1 MIEKLADHVRF
12 EPFPLFQETGMR
24 WLRSMCV
31 VAASVVLG
39 STLVSAEDAGNDLA
53 RGQEW
58 WAVVQALA
66 NDSMRGRLTGSDDYL
81 RAAAYVVDQFK
92 SYGLEPAGLNG
103 GFYQPVRFDVQR
115 VLADK
120 SSMSLVLDG
129 KVEPLSLGTD
139 AVLGARSAQVD
150 QVDAALVFI
159 GYGLHL
165 PEAKYDDF
173 DSAAVPW
180 KSLKGKIVVYI
191 NGGPSDLPG
200 PLKSYA
206 RTAPFAKALR
216 DAGAVGAISIPTPKS
231 MDFGWQ
237 RVASG
242 ASQPGMRLAATPD
255 AAAVAAQHPALADD
269 NATMFSATFN
279 PAEAEKLFAGTGHT
293 FAEILALADAQKP
306 LPRFALGKS
315 VRATV
320 VGEHSQVDSPN
331 IVAKLEGSDPEL
343 SKEYIVVS
351 AHLDHLGVGAPIHGK
366 TIYNGAMDDASGVA
380 SVLETAKAFSQAKTR
395 PKRSILFA
403 IFTAEEKGLLGSR
416 YFAGHPTVPESSI
429 KAALN
434 LDMFMPIF
442 ALKKLHVQGLEQST
456 LAMDAKKV
464 GEEHHIVVAGDPEP
478 DRNSFI
484 RTDQYSFVQAGV
496 PALAFKFGWEA
507 GSPEYKAWRGWLAER
522 YHSTADDLSQPVD
535 LVAAAQFNSFY
546 ADLARTVADDPAT
559 PHYLE
564 TSFFRRFETK
574 R

>member
-1 MIEKLADHVRF
+1 
-12 EPFPLFQETGMR
+12 MR

-39 STLVSAEDAGNDLA
+39 GTLVSAEDANSDLI
-53 RGQEW
+53 RGKEW

-66 NDSMRGRLTGSDDYL
+66 NDSMRGRLTGSEDYL
-81 RAAAYVVDQFK
+81 RAAAYVVDRFK
-92 SYGLEPAGLNG
+92 SYGLEPAGVNG
-103 GFYQPVRFDVQR
+103 GFYQPVKFDVQR
-115 VLADK
+115 VLAEK
-120 SSMSLVLDG
+120 SSMSLVVDG
-129 KVEPLSLGTD
+129 KVEPLTLGTD

-150 QVDAALVFI
+150 HVDAPLVFI

-165 PEAKYDDF
+165 PETKYDDF

-180 KSLKGKIVVYI
+180 KSLRGKIVVYI
-191 NGGPSDLPG
+191 NGGPADLPG

-216 DAGAVGAISIPTPKS
+216 DAGAVGVISIPTPKS

-255 AAAVAAQHPALADD
+255 AAAVAAKHPALADD
-269 NATMFSATFN
+269 HGAMFSATFN
-279 PAEAEKLFAGTGHT
+279 PGEAEKLFAGTGHT
-293 FAEILALADAQKP
+293 FVEILALADAQKP
-306 LPRFALGKS
+306 LPRFALNKS

-320 VGEHSQVDSPN
+320 VGEHSQVESPN
-331 IVAKLEGSDPEL
+331 IVAKLEGSDPTL
-343 SKEYIVVS
+343 AKEYVLVS

-366 TIYNGAMDDASGVA
+366 TIYNGVMDDASGVA
-380 SVLETAKAFSQAKTR
+380 SVLETARAFSQAKTR
-395 PKRSILFA
+395 PKRSILFV

-416 YFAGHPTVPESSI
+416 YFAGHPTVPESAI
-429 KAALN
+429 KADLN
-434 LDMFMPIF
+434 LDMFMPLF

-456 LAMDAKKV
+456 LAVDAKKV
-464 GEEHHIVVAGDPEP
+464 GDAHHIVIAPDPEP

-546 ADLARTVADDPAT
+546 TDLARTVADDPET

-564 TSFFRRFETK
+564 TSFFRRFEKT